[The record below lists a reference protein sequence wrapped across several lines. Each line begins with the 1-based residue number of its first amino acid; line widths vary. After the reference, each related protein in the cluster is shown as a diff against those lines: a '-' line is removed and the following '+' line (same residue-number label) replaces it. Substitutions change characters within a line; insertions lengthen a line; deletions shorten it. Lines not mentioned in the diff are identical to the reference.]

1 MFVAYFLAGLVPL
14 LSIIIFPISYATIVA
29 IVASLICLLTLGY
42 VKGKIVKAS
51 PLRSALEI
59 FVIGGIATAIGLAV
73 GNFLSVGGI

>member
-42 VKGKIVKAS
+42 VKGKIVKTS
-51 PLRSALEI
+51 PTRSALESL
-59 FVIGGIATAIGLAV
+59 VIGGIATAIGLAV